1 MYFDPQYLVIMV
13 VALILGFVTQGYVN
27 RAYRRW
33 SQVQLATGR
42 SGAQVAR
49 AMLDSE
55 GLQGVGIEMVPG
67 NLTDHYDPK
76 ANVLRLSEDV
86 FSSTTVAAAGVAAH
100 EAGHAVQHA
109 RSYAPA
115 RIRMALVPA
124 ANIGSQA
131 AWVLIMIGLFTQ
143 LTGLA
148 WLGVIAFGLAVLFQL
163 VTLPVEFDASKRAL
177 AALSTTGMLPG
188 HAGRRRAQRA
198 DRSGAHLHRRRA
210 HLGDAAAVLDRR
222 CGPTRLEQQPGG
234 RPVNGCPAAYGPDGV
249 GAGW

>member
-1 MYFDPQYLVIMV
+1 MYFDPQYLVIMI

-55 GLQGVGIEMVPG
+55 GLQGVGIEMIPG

-86 FSSTTVAAAGVAAH
+86 FSSTSVAAAGVASH

-109 RSYAPA
+109 RNYAPA

-177 AALSTTGMLPG
+177 GALSTTGMLPDTQVAG
-188 HAGRRRAQRA
+188 ARNVLTAAALTYVAAALISVMQLLYWIGAVGRR
-198 DRSGAHLHRRRA
+198 D
-210 HLGDAAAVLDRR
+210 
-222 CGPTRLEQQPGG
+222 
-234 RPVNGCPAAYGPDGV
+234 
-249 GAGW
+249 

>member
-1 MYFDPQYLVIMV
+1 MFDPQYLVIMI

-49 AMLDSE
+49 SMLDSE
-55 GLQGVGIEMVPG
+55 GLHGVGIEMVPG

-109 RSYAPA
+109 RNYAPA

-131 AWVLIMIGLFTQ
+131 AWVLIMIGLVIGF
-143 LTGLA
+143 TGLA
-148 WLGVIAFGLAVLFQL
+148 WLGVIAFALAVLFQL

-177 AALSTTGMLPG
+177 AALSTTGLLPDTQVAG
-188 HAGRRRAQRA
+188 ARNVLTAAALTYIAAALISVMQLLYWIGAVGRR
-198 DRSGAHLHRRRA
+198 D
-210 HLGDAAAVLDRR
+210 
-222 CGPTRLEQQPGG
+222 
-234 RPVNGCPAAYGPDGV
+234 
-249 GAGW
+249 

>member
-1 MYFDPQYLVIMV
+1 MYFDPQYLAIMV
-13 VALILGFVTQGYVN
+13 VALVLGFVTQGYVN

-55 GLQGVGIEMVPG
+55 GLQGVGIEMIPG

-86 FSSTTVAAAGVAAH
+86 FSSTTVAAAGVASH

-143 LTGLA
+143 FTGLA

-177 AALSTTGMLPG
+177 AALSTTGMLPDTQVAG
-188 HAGRRRAQRA
+188 ARNVLTAAALTYIAAALISVMQLLYWIGAVGRR
-198 DRSGAHLHRRRA
+198 D
-210 HLGDAAAVLDRR
+210 
-222 CGPTRLEQQPGG
+222 
-234 RPVNGCPAAYGPDGV
+234 
-249 GAGW
+249 

>member
-1 MYFDPQYLVIMV
+1 MYFDPQYLVIMI

-42 SGAQVAR
+42 TGAQVAR

-55 GLQGVGIEMVPG
+55 GLQRVGIDVPG

-76 ANVLRLSEDV
+76 ANVLRLSQDV
-86 FSSTTVAAAGVAAH
+86 FSSTSVAAAGVAAH

-109 RSYAPA
+109 RNYAPA

-131 AWVLIMIGLFTQ
+131 AWVLIIIGLLTG

-148 WLGVIAFGLAVLFQL
+148 WLGVIAFG
-163 VTLPVEFDASKRAL
+163 
-177 AALSTTGMLPG
+177 
-188 HAGRRRAQRA
+188 
-198 DRSGAHLHRRRA
+198 
-210 HLGDAAAVLDRR
+210 
-222 CGPTRLEQQPGG
+222 
-234 RPVNGCPAAYGPDGV
+234 RPCCSNS
-249 GAGW
+249 